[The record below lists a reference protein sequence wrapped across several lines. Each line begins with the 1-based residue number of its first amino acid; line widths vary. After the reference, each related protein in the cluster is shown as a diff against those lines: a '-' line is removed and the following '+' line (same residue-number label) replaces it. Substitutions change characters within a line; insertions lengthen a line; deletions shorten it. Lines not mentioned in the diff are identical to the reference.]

1 MKIGHPD
8 YPVDDWK
15 YWVLHD
21 KTLMGYW
28 DWVEAQINRAEF
40 EEEELEEETR
50 AIADEEYGPGP
61 DEEDEHNPYW
71 RDQ

>member
-15 YWVLHD
+15 YWILHD

-40 EEEELEEETR
+40 EEEETR
-50 AIADEEYGPGP
+50 AIADEEYGPDDE
-61 DEEDEHNPYW
+61 DEEHPTEWP
-71 RDQ
+71 RRR